1 MSENT
6 VTHLPL
12 KSTMKE
18 PVSGAPAQAANYD
31 SMPLAKMQPGE
42 RIEAFMQS
50 AGRYSLHCD
59 SDALYQYD
67 GSIWRVKPDSHIRS
81 ELAAFYASR
90 GFKPGAGVF
99 DNDLNTLKLYSSF
112 GDSPA
117 MGEPAANVIAFD
129 NGVYDLKSG
138 QFSGHLP
145 SNWLR
150 SHNGVHYH
158 PAEAG
163 ESLEQNAQNFNQ
175 WLNHASGEDGAKR
188 NAILAALYMVLAKRY
203 DWQMFFEVTGP
214 GGGGKSIFMNLCKL
228 LAGEEST
235 ATTTLRDLCNPMMLT
250 HLVDASLVL
259 MPDQPKYHGD
269 SSTLKAMTGGDAV
282 LINPK
287 HRPPY
292 SAVIRAVVIVVTN
305 EPAVFNEHNGGISRR
320 RVLLQFKNVVSDQ
333 DTTFM
338 DKLRP
343 ELPVII
349 RYLLSMDAA
358 DAQNALREQ
367 RDSMDAF
374 EAKADSSS
382 LYGFA
387 AHLELLPDAH
397 GTHGMLMGNRPLT
410 TNDER
415 PREYLYH
422 AYLCYMMVNGYE
434 RPMSRPA
441 FAKSLPS
448 VMKEKRWRV
457 ESLRGK
463 AGYRYNLTLAASADE
478 WLP

>member
-31 SMPLAKMQPGE
+31 SIPLAKMQPGE

-50 AGRYSLHCD
+50 AGRYSLHRD

-67 GSIWRVKPDSHIRS
+67 GSIWRLKPDSHIKS
-81 ELAAFYASR
+81 ELAAFYTSR

-99 DNDLNTLKLYSSF
+99 DNDLNALKVYSSF

-117 MGEPAANVIAFD
+117 MGEPAANVIAFA
-129 NGVYDLKSG
+129 NGVYSIIDGS
-138 QFSGHLP
+138 FSSHCAE
-145 SNWLR
+145 NWLR

-163 ESLEQNAQNFNQ
+163 ESLEQNAQNFNR

-397 GTHGMLMGNRPLT
+397 GMLMGNRPLT

-422 AYLCYMMVNGYE
+422 AYLCFMEVNGYE

-448 VMKEKRWRV
+448 VMKEKGWKV
-457 ESLRGK
+457 ESLRVK
-463 AGYRYNLTLAASADE
+463 AGYRYNLTLADSADD